1 MTRPRSS
8 RAEGATVASGGQQR
22 SETRESAY
30 QVADAVW
37 KTGTSIARRYASKPL
52 GGRMARGCYR
62 PAPVHRPARPR
73 ATLRDLLHLR
83 GGPRDVGRAAETVGR
98 ERHDPD
104 GHVDEGDAARA
115 TAPIGVLDVTARPI
129 LGV

>member
-62 PAPVHRPARPR
+62 AAPVDRPLR
-73 ATLRDLLHLR
+73 AVAAFCDLLHLGR
-83 GGPRDVGRAAETVGR
+83 GARDVGRVFEALGQQRDDAD
-98 ERHDPD
+98 RHA
-104 GHVDEGDAARA
+104 DEGHAPRPAL
-115 TAPIGVLDVTARPI
+115 PIGVLDVSARAI
-129 LGV
+129 LG